1 MLGFNKINNYI
12 KSSKSKI
19 LKRKSIKIIPI
30 RNLMNNQS
38 LVNKT
43 MYNSKFKD
51 KSVINKS
58 IRKNSNMDIDYK
70 KKDSNK
76 SLKSV
81 EKLQKNVTFQPKE
94 KIINYKLNNI
104 NCNHINNKNNNNN
117 NNDDKKKIKINGKLF
132 MLKKNLG
139 KYLLEQ

>member
-81 EKLQKNVTFQPKE
+81 EKLQKNVTFQPKD

>member
-1 MLGFNKINNYI
+1 
-12 KSSKSKI
+12 
-19 LKRKSIKIIPI
+19 
-30 RNLMNNQS
+30 MNNQS

-51 KSVINKS
+51 KSVINKY
-58 IRKNSNMDIDYK
+58 IRKNSNLDIDYK

-81 EKLQKNVTFQPKE
+81 EKLQKNATFQPKD

-104 NCNHINNKNNNNN
+104 NCNHINNNNKN